1 MPMSS
6 LTLLVSVSI
15 QPLDYYAY
23 TAENSLSR
31 VVPCVVLVPSDL
43 KAYTLILS
51 LSLSLF
57 RSLTLQIT
65 ALLPSLD
72 DDVDVA
78 SSQDRIS
85 RYKTKASGSLGE
97 KPSLG
102 LGSLESGKEK
112 RVCVSV

>member
-51 LSLSLF
+51 LSLSLSFDHSLF
-57 RSLTLQIT
+57 R
-65 ALLPSLD
+65 
-72 DDVDVA
+72 
-78 SSQDRIS
+78 
-85 RYKTKASGSLGE
+85 
-97 KPSLG
+97 
-102 LGSLESGKEK
+102 
-112 RVCVSV
+112 